1 MSIFSNFIKDSFWT
15 IGAQGVSLLTSIIVS
30 FILPKYISVEQFG
43 YWQYFLLW
51 ASYVGVMHLGY
62 GDGVYLKLGGQ
73 YWESID
79 RKEWIPQI
87 QSMFFVQLII
97 SLMVVLFS
105 FLLCK
110 SEKYLIIFLW
120 TAAYLVIENT
130 YKIITMAMMA
140 TDQIPFVSK
149 TVIIDKLIMS
159 VLVLYL
165 IFIHNENASNI
176 MCSYTLAHLVVCIM
190 AIHRCRL
197 FASIQIP
204 DKKIVRKYS
213 HGLQDWI
220 HTHVGKFR
228 LNINYGSMQVSCRTL
243 LEYRSF
249 FKTLIFNNYSIFP
262 FIFYITDRI
271 CPFPNSKKNK
281 KRGTSH
287 TI

>member
-97 SLMVVLFS
+97 SLTVVLFS

-190 AIHRCRL
+190 AIHRCKL
-197 FASIQIP
+197 LASIQIP
-204 DKKIVRKYS
+204 DKK
-213 HGLQDWI
+213 
-220 HTHVGKFR
+220 
-228 LNINYGSMQVSCRTL
+228 
-243 LEYRSF
+243 
-249 FKTLIFNNYSIFP
+249 
-262 FIFYITDRI
+262 
-271 CPFPNSKKNK
+271 
-281 KRGTSH
+281 
-287 TI
+287 

>member
-149 TVIIDKLIMS
+149 IGI
-159 VLVLYL
+159 
-165 IFIHNENASNI
+165 
-176 MCSYTLAHLVVCIM
+176 
-190 AIHRCRL
+190 
-197 FASIQIP
+197 
-204 DKKIVRKYS
+204 
-213 HGLQDWI
+213 
-220 HTHVGKFR
+220 
-228 LNINYGSMQVSCRTL
+228 
-243 LEYRSF
+243 
-249 FKTLIFNNYSIFP
+249 
-262 FIFYITDRI
+262 
-271 CPFPNSKKNK
+271 
-281 KRGTSH
+281 
-287 TI
+287 